1 MDVLVIRNERQQTER
16 PRGQRGGERPA
27 RAARRAPQRA
37 CRRTPQRWAAVVCA
51 FALSFVLRLAFAGPR
66 PDSSQGPPPSIAVLS
81 EPDLSQAVPSDVSL
95 YFHARMPTDSVD
107 GASALALVEVGR
119 ALSTA
124 SFIAPF
130 ASYLDEVVLARKR
143 RALEPELEYWR
154 KLLESRSWWRLFRHE
169 FFLAGRFEVFR
180 RAWLMGFR
188 VAPEDCEP
196 FLSTMH
202 EMLEAFAAIIPGS
215 ELDVGQ
221 RDGSRIACLYRM
233 FDPSLVEFC
242 VAGGDGLILVSTSRS
257 LLRHS
262 MQLLSGESS
271 DVSFALS
278 RAAEVNAADVWSS
291 ERSSLAWL
299 SSQSR
304 FLSAHAGLPSA
315 EPVLRSAAQ
324 AESVAGFELMVKP
337 LALFADVLGDD
348 PLLSDWK
355 SLNVA
360 GDFRKEGIRCYFDT
374 DLPAG
379 QEELERALYRALVE
393 PIERLRL
400 GPILYREV
408 EALLPRQEEELEPPE
423 VTVLV
428 RELAKWLKSG
438 IDVLDPG
445 GRHATSKTVT
455 DRGGAKRLRGD
466 ATFPLVIRESARK
479 R

>member
-1 MDVLVIRNERQQTER
+1 
-16 PRGQRGGERPA
+16 
-27 RAARRAPQRA
+27 
-37 CRRTPQRWAAVVCA
+37 
-51 FALSFVLRLAFAGPR
+51 
-66 PDSSQGPPPSIAVLS
+66 
-81 EPDLSQAVPSDVSL
+81 
-95 YFHARMPTDSVD
+95 
-107 GASALALVEVGR
+107 
-119 ALSTA
+119 
-124 SFIAPF
+124 
-130 ASYLDEVVLARKR
+130 
-143 RALEPELEYWR
+143 
-154 KLLESRSWWRLFRHE
+154 
-169 FFLAGRFEVFR
+169 
-180 RAWLMGFR
+180 
-188 VAPEDCEP
+188 
-196 FLSTMH
+196 
-202 EMLEAFAAIIPGS
+202 MLEAFAAIIPGTQ
-215 ELDVGQ
+215 LDVGQ
-221 RDGSRIACLYRM
+221 RDGSRVTCLYRM
-233 FDPSLVEFC
+233 FGPPLEFC
-242 VAGGDGLILVSTSRS
+242 VAGGNGLILVSTSRN

-278 RAAEVNAADVWSS
+278 RAAEVDAADVSSS

-299 SSQSR
+299 SSRSR
-304 FLSAHAGLPSA
+304 FLSAHAGLPAGFPSA
-315 EPVLRSAAQ
+315 EPELRSAAQ
-324 AESVAGFELMVKP
+324 AESIGGFELMVKP
-337 LALFADVLGDD
+337 SALFADVLRDD
-348 PLLSDWK
+348 PLLSDWN

-360 GDFRKEGIRCYFDT
+360 GDFRPEGIRCYFDT

-408 EALLPRQEEELEPPE
+408 EALLPAEEDELEPPE

-445 GRHATSKTVT
+445 GRHATSETVT